1 MVNINFLMSAL
12 SPLALNFPLERI
24 VFLKEEN
31 SRLYGVL
38 PYFLSRSAIEIPYL
52 LIMPLFFVLIFY
64 WMVGLSST
72 AEQFFLMYL
81 ISFLMNLC
89 GNSLGLLL
97 GSVITDA
104 KSVSAAIPIVLL
116 PFILFAGL
124 FKNTGN
130 IPDWIGWI
138 QYLSPVKYG
147 FVASTLNEV
156 KYSDSHIDRLN
167 LDLRFW

>member
-1 MVNINFLMSAL
+1 MYMMSAL
-12 SPLALNFPLERI
+12 SPTVLAFPLDRM

-104 KSVSAAIPIVLL
+104 KSVATALSFVIQ
-116 PFILFAGL
+116 PFVLFAGL

-130 IPDWIGWI
+130 IPNWIGWI

-147 FVASTLNEV
+147 FVTVTLNEV
-156 KYSDSHIDRLN
+156 KYRASNVNLLN
-167 LDLRFW
+167 FDVDFW